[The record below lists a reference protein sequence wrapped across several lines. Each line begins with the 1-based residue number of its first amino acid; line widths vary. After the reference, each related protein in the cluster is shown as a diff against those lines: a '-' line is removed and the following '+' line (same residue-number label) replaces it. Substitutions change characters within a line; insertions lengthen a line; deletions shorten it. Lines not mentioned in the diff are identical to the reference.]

1 MAIQY
6 ELIEIINEARGL
18 RGIEVPL
25 RVTEAEEEPR
35 GIIRPKD
42 IESSDDDEPYVRKDV

>member
-1 MAIQY
+1 MSIQY
-6 ELIEIINEARGL
+6 EVLEIINEARGL
-18 RGIEVPL
+18 RGLEVPL

-42 IESSDDDEPYVRKDV
+42 IESSDEDEPHVRKDV